1 MAQQTA
7 LLAAQAYQFEV
18 SPQNACIGRRGKK
31 ATDGTK
37 LSSDLHVDAMEHMC
51 AHTYAHTNKKNM

>member
-1 MAQQTA
+1 